1 MFGYRCR
8 SSVIA
13 MRIIVDSHIP
23 HIHGL
28 IEPRAEVLYLEP
40 EDITHEVVREAD
52 ALIVRTRTRCD
63 ASLLENS
70 RVQFIGSATIGT
82 DHIDLDYCAAH
93 GITVR
98 NAPGC
103 NAPAV
108 AQWVF
113 CAIHAWMHQREI
125 ITPEGLT
132 LGVVGVGHIGS
143 IVARWGRE
151 LGFNVLLNDPPKCHQ
166 KNRPFDGIFSPLE
179 ELQQGCDVITFHTP
193 LTRDGE
199 WPTWHL
205 CDQRFLDGL
214 ARCRL
219 LLNAARGPVA
229 DNAALLGWH
238 GDVGLD
244 CWENEPDISRE
255 LLEKAIVATPHI
267 AGYSREGK
275 QRGSAMMLEALNEH
289 FGWDI
294 PVPRIESPATGAAR
308 VTFEG
313 IAASYDI
320 MADTARLKGNPGSF
334 ESQRNHYQHRQEV
347 RPEPHAKII

>member
-1 MFGYRCR
+1 
-8 SSVIA
+8 
-13 MRIIVDSHIP
+13 MRIIVDNHIP
-23 HIHGL
+23 GIQGL
-28 IEPRAEVLYLEP
+28 IEPRAQVVYLEP
-40 EDITHEVVREAD
+40 TAITREAVHDAD

-63 ASLLENS
+63 AALLDGS

-93 GITVR
+93 GIAVC

-113 CAIHAWMHQREI
+113 AAIAAWMRQRG
-125 ITPEGLT
+125 ITKADGLA

-151 LGFNVLLNDPPKCHQ
+151 LGFTVLLNDPPRE
-166 KNRPFDGIFSPLE
+166 NRDGSFDVIFEPLDA
-179 ELQQGCDVITFHTP
+179 LQRRCDIITFHTP

-205 CDQRFLDGL
+205 CDQRFIDGL

-219 LLNAARGPVA
+219 LLNAARGPIA
-229 DNAALLGWH
+229 DNAALLAWH
-238 GDVGLD
+238 GDIALD
-244 CWENEPDISRE
+244 CWEHEPNISSA

-275 QRGSAMMLEALNEH
+275 QRGTAMMLAALNEH

-294 PVPRIESPATGAAR
+294 PIPTIASPATGAAQ
-308 VTFEG
+308 VTLAG

-320 MADTARLKGNPGSF
+320 LADTARLKASPATF
-334 ESQRNHYQHRQEV
+334 ESLRNHYPLRHEFRQ
-347 RPEPHAKII
+347 